1 MSERKKISTNIHLN
15 LAKDADRRAWTYLQN
30 MDRKKYKSYSKVV
43 VMALNDFFERQERLA
58 ADPYLET
65 REKEEY
71 FFRRLQ
77 EIVERCMRES
87 GINALGGLAALL
99 QGTQPPV
106 PAPVPTETTNNG
118 TNEDFEAAMDFI
130 NNL

>member
-65 REKEEY
+65 REKEEA
-71 FFRRLQ
+71 FFHRLQ
-77 EIVERCMRES
+77 EIVQRCIRES

-99 QGTQPPV
+99 QGVQPPV
-106 PAPVPTETTNNG
+106 PATAPTETADDG
-118 TNEDFEAAMDFI
+118 SDEDFDAAMDFI
-130 NNL
+130 NSL